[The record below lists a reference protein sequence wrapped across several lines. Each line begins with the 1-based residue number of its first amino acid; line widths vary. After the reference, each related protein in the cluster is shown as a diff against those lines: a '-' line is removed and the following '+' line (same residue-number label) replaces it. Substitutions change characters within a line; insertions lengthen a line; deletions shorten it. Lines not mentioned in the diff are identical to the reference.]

1 LSERYP
7 YYIIPHGDGK
17 TTCVYEYILSRSSDN
32 IERGHVE
39 MSSQSKSIPADSC
52 QSINIE
58 SKIFQIK
65 LTGYQGNDIRIR
77 WQDTGVRKVEISENN
92 GRLDIKESDLV
103 TIYGVLGLIE
113 LTRDKELIIEV
124 PQTFAGDIMIHAMG
138 GEHIKLDRIQTGGLL
153 DIQTKT
159 RMTILNAVKADSIR
173 IEAKH
178 SGGIHLSNI
187 GCEQDITLRTAM
199 GAIICGISEP
209 LKNYSVSC
217 YSKRGR
223 CNVPLTNNIGVKTL
237 NAESVSGNISI
248 QFMDA
253 RG

>member
-1 LSERYP
+1 
-7 YYIIPHGDGK
+7 
-17 TTCVYEYILSRSSDN
+17 
-32 IERGHVE
+32 
-39 MSSQSKSIPADSC
+39 MSSQLKSIPAGSC

-58 SKIFQIK
+58 SKIFQVQ
-65 LTGYQGNDIRIR
+65 LTGCQGNDIHIR
-77 WQDTGVRKVEISENN
+77 WQDTGVRKVKISESN
-92 GRLDIKESDLV
+92 GKLDIKESDLV

-113 LTRDKELIIEV
+113 LTRDKELIVEI
-124 PQTFAGDIMIHAMG
+124 PSAFAGDIMINAMG
-138 GEHIKLDRIQTGGLL
+138 GEHVKLDRIQTGGIL

-159 RMTILNAVKADSIR
+159 RMTILNAVKAASMR

-178 SGGIHLSNI
+178 SGGIHANNI
-187 GCEQDITLRTAM
+187 QCEQGITLITAM

-209 LKNYSVSC
+209 MQNYSVSC

-223 CNVPLTNNIGVKTL
+223 CNMPLTNNVGIKAL
-237 NAESVSGNISI
+237 NAESVSGNISV

>member
-1 LSERYP
+1 
-7 YYIIPHGDGK
+7 
-17 TTCVYEYILSRSSDN
+17 
-32 IERGHVE
+32 
-39 MSSQSKSIPADSC
+39 MSSQSKSIRVDSC

-58 SKIFQIK
+58 SRIFQIQ
-65 LTGYQGNDIRIR
+65 LAGCQGNDVRIR
-77 WQDTGVRKVEISENN
+77 WQDTGVRKVEISESN
-92 GRLDIKESDLV
+92 GRLEIKESDLV

-113 LTRDKELIIEV
+113 LTRDKELIVEV
-124 PQTFAGDIMIHAMG
+124 PLAYAGNITINAAG
-138 GEHIKLDRIQTGGLL
+138 GEHVKLDRIQTGGLL

-178 SGGIHLSNI
+178 SGGIHANNI
-187 GCEQDITLRTAM
+187 GCEQGITLITTM

-209 LKNYSVSC
+209 MQNYSVSC

-223 CNVPLTNNIGVKTL
+223 CNVPLTNHFGVKTL
-237 NAESVSGNISI
+237 NAVSVSGNISI

-253 RG
+253 RGE